1 KNNFFSNS
9 SAAPSGDKHY
19 ELPPADPTPRK
30 ESSISDSDYDFTY
43 HLFLSSDMT
52 GYSQTPSSPT
62 SPSTSESISS
72 DSENIP
78 GVSAPLTTTDLLCW
92 AWQVANGMEYL
103 SSRKVIHGDLAARN
117 LLLADNNVVK
127 ICDFG
132 LSREMYKNY
141 VYLKKSSDA
150 MPIKW
155 MAPEAI
161 EQKIFS
167 TQSDVW
173 SYGVTLWEMFTLG
186 NTPFPGFPLNQMGTA
201 LVKGMRLEKPR
212 YCNDQIYSLLLHC
225 WRSNP
230 VERPRFNQIADI
242 LSDMLNPMKTKTYVN
257 MNNFYKQKNE
267 EWLSRHEDYL
277 DMVTS
282 PDFQN
287 LQSPMSEEGVI
298 RGPIENL
305 NTEEYIAFLQSQS
318 ESRPIVDGGYL
329 DVKFV
334 RKEKPKSTSTSCA
347 PSTQSEG
354 PKNVSEK
361 ASEEEEEEKSP
372 AEVLTSL
379 EKPEESSSKSSSITE
394 LSPPSGG
401 TTTVTMN

>member
-1 KNNFFSNS
+1 
-9 SAAPSGDKHY
+9 
-19 ELPPADPTPRK
+19 
-30 ESSISDSDYDFTY
+30 
-43 HLFLSSDMT
+43 
-52 GYSQTPSSPT
+52 
-62 SPSTSESISS
+62 
-72 DSENIP
+72 
-78 GVSAPLTTTDLLCW
+78 
-92 AWQVANGMEYL
+92 
-103 SSRKVIHGDLAARN
+103 
-117 LLLADNNVVK
+117 
-127 ICDFG
+127 
-132 LSREMYKNY
+132 
-141 VYLKKSSDA
+141 

-242 LSDMLNPMKTKTYVN
+242 LSDMLNPMKTKRYVN
-257 MNNFYKQKNE
+257 MNIFYKQKNE
-267 EWLSRHEDYL
+267 EWLSRNEDYL

-305 NTEEYIAFLQSQS
+305 NTEQYIAFLQSQS
-318 ESRPIVDGGYL
+318 QSRPIVDGGYL

-334 RKEKPKSTSTSCA
+334 RKPKTKSTSTSCA
-347 PSTQSEG
+347 PSTQAEG
-354 PKNVSEK
+354 PNDVFVLKKSEK
-361 ASEEEEEEKSP
+361 ASEEEEEESP

-379 EKPEESSSKSSSITE
+379 EKPEESCSKKSSNYGAESSFRRHNNCDNE
-394 LSPPSGG
+394 LNGQRHRQGQPVCHNLEIVTLVNRLRTSGFKFD
-401 TTTVTMN
+401 TYYS